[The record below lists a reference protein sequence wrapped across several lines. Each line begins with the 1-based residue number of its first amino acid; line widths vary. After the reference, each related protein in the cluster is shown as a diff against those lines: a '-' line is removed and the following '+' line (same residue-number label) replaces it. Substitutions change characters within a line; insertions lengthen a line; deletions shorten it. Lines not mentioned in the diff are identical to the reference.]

1 MPAGSPSTR
10 PANILS
16 ITAMPL
22 RPILLWFL
30 VLLLPVQARAAEPF
44 ARGLPGRPD
53 FFPVAVWLQDP
64 ANAPRYREIGINLYV
79 GLWRGPT
86 RDQLDKLDQAGIK
99 LICGQNRQAL
109 DFLDR
114 PTIVGW
120 MHGDEPDNAQSL
132 GVGKGYGPPILP
144 SKIVEDYEKIRQ
156 TDPSRPV
163 LLNLGQGVAWDGY
176 YGRGVRTNHPEDYR
190 EYARGSDIVSFDI
203 YPAVHEN
210 KAVAGNLWYVP
221 RGVQRLRQ
229 WTDHRKPVWSCI
241 ETTRIS
247 NVDHKP
253 TPRQVR
259 TEVWMALIHGAR
271 GLVYFSHQ
279 FKPKFIEA
287 GLLADPEMT
296 AEVKAINQQIQAL
309 APVLNSPEVE
319 QNAAVVK
326 SSNPEVPVAWMVK
339 RHAGQTWL
347 FTVAMRDGATDAEI
361 EIPGMLNSTTV
372 TVLGEDRKIRLTNGK
387 FKEHFQ
393 PYEVHLY
400 RIGK

>member
-1 MPAGSPSTR
+1 MKVWPT
-10 PANILS
+10 IFW
-16 ITAMPL
+16 
-22 RPILLWFL
+22 LLLLIL
-30 VLLLPVQARAAEPF
+30 VLCPPGLTGAAEPI
-44 ARGLPGRPD
+44 ASGLPARPD

-64 ANAPRYREIGINLYV
+64 ANATLYRDIGINLYV

-109 DFLDR
+109 EFLDR
-114 PTIVGW
+114 ATIVGW

-132 GVGKGYGPPILP
+132 GPGKGYGPPILP

-156 TDPSRPV
+156 ADPSRPI
-163 LLNLGQGVAWDGY
+163 LLNLGQGVAWDAY

-210 KAVAGNLWYVP
+210 KAVAGQLWYVP
-221 RGVQRLRQ
+221 RGVERLRQ
-229 WTDHRKPVWSCI
+229 WTDNRKPVWSCI

-247 NVDHKP
+247 NINRKP
-253 TPRQVR
+253 TPQEVR

-287 GLLADPEMT
+287 GLLADPEM
-296 AEVKAINQQIQAL
+296 AAAVKAINQQIQSL
-309 APVLNSPEVE
+309 APVLNSPEVDRE
-319 QNAAVVK
+319 AARVK
-326 SSNPEVPVAWMVK
+326 SSNPEVPVALMVK
-339 RHAGQTWL
+339 KHAGQTWL

-361 EIPGMLNSTTV
+361 EIPGMPHSTTV
-372 TVLGEDRKIRLTNGK
+372 TVLGEDRKIRLNNGK
-387 FKEHFQ
+387 FTEHFK

-400 RIGK
+400 RVGE

>member
-1 MPAGSPSTR
+1 MKAR
-10 PANILS
+10 P
-16 ITAMPL
+16 TKL
-22 RPILLWFL
+22 RLIVLAL
-30 VLLLPVQARAAEPF
+30 VLLPPGLTTADEPF
-44 ARGLPGRPD
+44 ARGLPARPD

-64 ANAPRYREIGINLYV
+64 ANAPRYRDIGINLYV

-99 LICGQNRQAL
+99 LICGQNRQAR

-132 GVGKGYGPPILP
+132 GPGKGYGPPILP
-144 SKIVEDYEKIRQ
+144 SKIVEDYERIRQ
-156 TDPSRPV
+156 ADPSRPI

-203 YPAVHEN
+203 YPAAHEN

-221 RGVQRLRQ
+221 RGVERLRQ
-229 WTDHRKPVWSCI
+229 WTDNRKPVWSCI

-247 NVDHKP
+247 NVNRKP
-253 TPRQVR
+253 TPQEVR

-287 GLLADPEMT
+287 GLLADPEM
-296 AEVKAINQQIQAL
+296 AAAVKAINQQIQSL
-309 APVLNSPEVE
+309 APVLNSPEVDRE
-319 QNAAVVK
+319 AARVK
-326 SSNPEVPVAWMVK
+326 SSNPEVPVAWMMK
-339 RHAGQTWL
+339 KHAGQTYM

-361 EIPGMLNSTTV
+361 EIPGMPHSTTV
-372 TVLGEDRKIRLTNGK
+372 TVLGEDRKIQVTNGK
-387 FKEHFQ
+387 FTEHFK

-400 RIGK
+400 LVGE